1 MKKLKIEQDLI
12 RLKKAEA
19 RICDVKAILYY
30 TQLGLP
36 RQKQLNSHT
45 EEDLFNQAFLFH
57 AENYPQVNL
66 ERIQYSGR
74 NIEWNNRTAL
84 FAHYCFGKNRIDFA
98 EFKKVIID
106 EPERITA

>member
-19 RICDVKAILYY
+19 RICDLKATLYY

-36 RQKQLNSHT
+36 RQKQLNAHT
-45 EEDLFNQAFLFH
+45 EENLFNQAFFFH

-66 ERIQYSGR
+66 ERIQYSGK
-74 NIEWNNRTAL
+74 NIEWDDRTEL
-84 FAHYCFGKNRIDFA
+84 FAHYCFGKGRISFDDFR
-98 EFKKVIID
+98 KVIID
-106 EPERITA
+106 PEKATA